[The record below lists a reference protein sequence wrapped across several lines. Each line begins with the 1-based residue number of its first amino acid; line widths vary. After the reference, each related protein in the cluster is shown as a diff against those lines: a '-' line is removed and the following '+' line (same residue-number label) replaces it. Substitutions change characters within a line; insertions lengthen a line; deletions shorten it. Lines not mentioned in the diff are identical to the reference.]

1 LFSHEFVR
9 NAYVS
14 GTFIALACGVVGWF
28 VVLRAQVFAG
38 DALSHVAFV
47 GTIGAAL
54 AGVNQ
59 QLGLVVATLAVAGVM
74 AALGRRAQAD
84 DVVIGIV
91 FAAILGIG
99 ILLIT
104 LLATSARGG
113 QGTITISALSGS
125 IFGLGAAEA
134 WIAAGVGIVVTV
146 AVGAAFRPLLFSTL
160 DPELA
165 TVRGVPVRALGVAFL
180 AALALVTAE
189 STQAVGALLLLGL
202 LAAPAGAAHHLTDR
216 PRLGIALSGLIA
228 VSAVWAGL
236 ALSYAIGTLPPSSA
250 IIGLAAGAYGAS
262 ALVARVRVAG
272 SGSSGRHLH
281 RRPFP
286 PAGAG

>member
-1 LFSHEFVR
+1 MFSHEFVR
-9 NAYVS
+9 NAYLS

-74 AALGRRAQAD
+74 AGLGRRAQAD

-91 FAAILGIG
+91 FAWILGIG

-125 IFGLGAAEA
+125 IFGLSAGAA
-134 WIAAGVGIVVTV
+134 WIAAGVGLLVTV

-165 TVRGVPVRALGVAFL
+165 TVRGVPVRALGIAFL

-216 PRLGIALSGLIA
+216 PRLGIAVSGLIA
-228 VSAVWAGL
+228 VAAMWAGL
-236 ALSYAIGTLPPSSA
+236 ALSYAIASLPPSSA

-262 ALVARVRVAG
+262 ALVVRVRVNKW
-272 SGSSGRHLH
+272 S
-281 RRPFP
+281 PT
-286 PAGAG
+286 

>member
-1 LFSHEFVR
+1 MFSHEFVR
-9 NAYVS
+9 NAYLS

-47 GTIGAAL
+47 GTIAAAL

-74 AALGRRAQAD
+74 ASLGRRAQAD

-91 FAAILGIG
+91 FAWILGLG
-99 ILLIT
+99 VLLIT
-104 LLATSARGG
+104 LLSTSAQGG

-125 IFGLGAAEA
+125 IFGLSAA
-134 WIAAGVGIVVTV
+134 AARVAAAVGILVTV
-146 AVGAAFRPLLFSTL
+146 AVGAAFRPLLFSSL

-165 TVRGVPVRALGVAFL
+165 MVRGVPVRALGVAFL
-180 AALALVTAE
+180 GALALVTAE

-202 LAAPAGAAHHLTDR
+202 LAAPAGAAHRLTDR
-216 PRLGIALSGLIA
+216 PHLGIVVSALIA
-228 VSAVWAGL
+228 VSVMWAGL
-236 ALSYAIGTLPPSSA
+236 ALSYAIASLPPSSA
-250 IIGLAAGAYGAS
+250 IIGLAAAAYGAT
-262 ALVARVRVAG
+262 ALVVRVSA
-272 SGSSGRHLH
+272 
-281 RRPFP
+281 
-286 PAGAG
+286 A